1 MAMIFN
7 AKGFLFDMDGTLVDS
22 TAVVE
27 SVWRDFCAEY
37 GLDSQAVIAYAHGRQ
52 TIDTLTHFIG
62 AGEKT
67 NKIAASLEEVEI
79 NTTEGVTE
87 VKGAA
92 ALLSKLPPDSWA
104 LVTSAGRMLAENR
117 MKAANLPLPRVM
129 VCAED
134 VMTGKPSPEGYI
146 KAALALG
153 LETGECVVFEDASV
167 GIKAGLASG
176 ASVIAVQPDAL
187 GSSEAHAVS
196 ELSDIMVKISGERFN
211 IICG

>member
-1 MAMIFN
+1 
-7 AKGFLFDMDGTLVDS
+7 
-22 TAVVE
+22 
-27 SVWRDFCAEY
+27 
-37 GLDSQAVIAYAHGRQ
+37 QAVIAYAHGRQ

-104 LVTSAGRMLAENR
+104 LVTSASRMLAENR
-117 MKAANLPLPRVM
+117 MKAANLPLPIVM

-153 LETGECVVFEDASV
+153 LEPGECVVFEDASA

>member
-1 MAMIFN
+1 MIFN

-37 GLDSQAVIAYAHGRQ
+37 GLDTQAVIAYAHGRQ

-87 VKGAA
+87 VKGPLHSYQNCHRIAGH
-92 ALLSKLPPDSWA
+92 LSLRQAECLP
-104 LVTSAGRMLAENR
+104 
-117 MKAANLPLPRVM
+117 K
-129 VCAED
+129 
-134 VMTGKPSPEGYI
+134 TG
-146 KAALALG
+146 
-153 LETGECVVFEDASV
+153 
-167 GIKAGLASG
+167 
-176 ASVIAVQPDAL
+176 
-187 GSSEAHAVS
+187 
-196 ELSDIMVKISGERFN
+196 
-211 IICG
+211 

>member
-1 MAMIFN
+1 MIFN

-37 GLDSQAVIAYAHGRQ
+37 GLDTQAVIAYAHGRQ

-79 NTTEGVTE
+79 NTTEGITE

-92 ALLSKLPPDSWA
+92 ALLPI
-104 LVTSAGRMLAENR
+104 
-117 MKAANLPLPRVM
+117 VM

-153 LETGECVVFEDASV
+153 LEPGECVVFEDASA

>member
-1 MAMIFN
+1 MIFN

-37 GLDSQAVIAYAHGRQ
+37 GLDTQAVIAHAHGRQ

-117 MKAANLPLPRVM
+117 MKAANLPLPIVM

-134 VMTGKPSPEGYI
+134 VMTGKPSPERING
-146 KAALALG
+146 
-153 LETGECVVFEDASV
+153 
-167 GIKAGLASG
+167 
-176 ASVIAVQPDAL
+176 
-187 GSSEAHAVS
+187 
-196 ELSDIMVKISGERFN
+196 R
-211 IICG
+211 

>member
-1 MAMIFN
+1 MIFN

-27 SVWRDFCAEY
+27 SVWRDFCVEY

-117 MKAANLPLPRVM
+117 MKAANLPLPIVM

-153 LETGECVVFEDASV
+153 LEPGECVVFEDASA

>member
-1 MAMIFN
+1 MIFN

-37 GLDSQAVIAYAHGRQ
+37 GLDTQAVIAYAHGRQ

-104 LVTSAGRMLAENR
+104 LVTSAGRI
-117 MKAANLPLPRVM
+117 VM

-153 LETGECVVFEDASV
+153 LEPGECVVFEDASA

>member
-1 MAMIFN
+1 MIFN
-7 AKGFLFDMDGTLVDS
+7 VKGFLFDMDGTLVDS

-37 GLDSQAVIAYAHGRQ
+37 GLDTHAVIAYAHGRQ

-67 NKIAASLEEVEI
+67 NKIAASLEDIEI
-79 NTTEGVTE
+79 NTIEGVTE

-104 LVTSAGRMLAENR
+104 LVTFAGRILAENR
-117 MKAANLPLPRVM
+117 MKAANLPLPTVM
-129 VCAED
+129 ICAED
-134 VMTGKPSPEGYI
+134 VTTGKPSPEGYI
-146 KAALALG
+146 KAAFALG
-153 LETGECVVFEDASV
+153 LETSECVVFEDASA

-176 ASVIAVQPDAL
+176 ASVIAVQPDAR
-187 GSSEAHAVS
+187 GASEAHAVT
-196 ELSDIMVKISGERFN
+196 ELADIIVRISGERFTV
-211 IICG
+211 ICD

>member
-1 MAMIFN
+1 MIFN
-7 AKGFLFDMDGTLVDS
+7 AKGFLFDMDGMLVDS

-37 GLDSQAVIAYAHGRQ
+37 GLDTQAAIAYAHGRQ

-67 NKIAASLEEVEI
+67 NKIATSLEEVEI
-79 NTTEGVTE
+79 NMTEGVTE

-117 MKAANLPLPRVM
+117 MKAANLPLPIVM

-153 LETGECVVFEDASV
+153 LEPGECVVFEDASA

>member
-1 MAMIFN
+1 
-7 AKGFLFDMDGTLVDS
+7 
-22 TAVVE
+22 
-27 SVWRDFCAEY
+27 
-37 GLDSQAVIAYAHGRQ
+37 
-52 TIDTLTHFIG
+52 
-62 AGEKT
+62 
-67 NKIAASLEEVEI
+67 
-79 NTTEGVTE
+79 
-87 VKGAA
+87 
-92 ALLSKLPPDSWA
+92 
-104 LVTSAGRMLAENR
+104 
-117 MKAANLPLPRVM
+117 M

-153 LETGECVVFEDASV
+153 LEPGECVVFEDASA

-187 GSSEAHAVS
+187 GASEAHAVS